1 MPEGKWTAHGVQCI
15 QHGGEGDA
23 DADSNDCGDAV
34 GGDEVGGDDAGGDN
48 AGGDDFGGEGDYGDN
63 DGGDGD
69 VFGAD
74 HSW

>member
-1 MPEGKWTAHGVQCI
+1 MQCI

-34 GGDEVGGDDAGGDN
+34 GGDDAGGDN
-48 AGGDDFGGEGDYGDN
+48 AGGDDFGGEGNYGDN
-63 DGGDGD
+63 DGDNDGD

>member
-1 MPEGKWTAHGVQCI
+1 MQCI
-15 QHGGEGDA
+15 QNGGEGDA

-34 GGDEVGGDDAGGDN
+34 GGVDAGGDEVGGDADGGDN
-48 AGGDDFGGEGDYGDN
+48 AGGDDFGDN

>member
-1 MPEGKWTAHGVQCI
+1 MQCI

-48 AGGDDFGGEGDYGDN
+48 AGGDDFGDN